1 MTSRSNAPAQRG
13 EKLPLDW
20 TKHLAS
26 EEDRKEFEDLL
37 RRSSVLTRRIK
48 EMLVH
53 RLESLESKELSAKA
67 YESASWPYL
76 QADIIGS
83 RRELKYLISL
93 FDYLKE

>member
-1 MTSRSNAPAQRG
+1 MTQRN
-13 EKLPLDW
+13 KNLSVDW
-20 TKHLAS
+20 TKHLPT
-26 EEDRKEFEDLL
+26 EKDKKEFEDLL
-37 RRSSVLTRRIK
+37 RRSTVLSRRIK

-67 YESASWPYL
+67 YETASWPYQ
-76 QADIIGS
+76 QADINGS